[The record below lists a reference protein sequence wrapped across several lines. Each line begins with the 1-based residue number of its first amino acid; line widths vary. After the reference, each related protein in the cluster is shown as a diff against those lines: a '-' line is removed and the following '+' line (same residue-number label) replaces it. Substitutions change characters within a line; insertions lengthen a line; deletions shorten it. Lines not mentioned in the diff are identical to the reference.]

1 MDKNFLSD
9 MALRSRGQP
18 MFDILQE
25 AQALQRSGKN
35 ILHFELGDPDF
46 DTPKNITKAACDA
59 LKNGHTHYAPSMGIF
74 EFREAIAETTSSS
87 RGFRPNLDQVL
98 VTPGGNPII
107 FLTIACTTNPG
118 DEVIVPDPGFPSYF
132 SAIDICGAVPV
143 SVPLKEENSFQLKPA
158 DVFCAVTPKTK
169 LIILNSPS
177 NPTGA
182 CMSKEEIDEIA
193 RFAIEKNIY
202 LLSDEIYAR
211 LVFGESDF
219 HSPSSHDKCQK
230 NIIVLNGIS
239 NAFAMTGWRLGVAVG
254 PSHLINKMNL
264 MLNTIVS
271 CVPPF
276 IQIAG
281 IEAIYGHQNELN
293 AMKTEYVK
301 RMELFV
307 EGLNTINGISCVKP
321 KGAMYAF
328 PNIKET
334 GLSSNEFAKK
344 CLNDAGVAL
353 LPGNCFGDNGE
364 GYARVCF
371 VNSES
376 VISDAIDRLKDIF

>member
-1 MDKNFLSD
+1 MDNTFLSS

-18 MFDILQE
+18 MFSILQE
-25 AQALQRSGKN
+25 AQSLERTGKN

-46 DTPKNITKAACDA
+46 DTPKNITESACNA
-59 LKNGHTHYAPSMGIF
+59 LMEGNTHYAPSMGIF
-74 EFREAIAETTSSS
+74 EFREAIAETTLSS
-87 RGFRPNLDQVL
+87 RGFKPELDQVL

-132 SAIDICGAVPV
+132 SSIDICGAKAV
-143 SVPLKEENSFQLKPA
+143 SVPLKEENSFQLKPE
-158 DVFCAVTPKTK
+158 DVFQAVTPKTK

-177 NPTGA
+177 NPTGS
-182 CMSKEEIDEIA
+182 CMSKEDMNEIA
-193 RFAIEKNIY
+193 KFANEKNIY

-211 LVFGESDF
+211 LVFGEQGF
-219 HSPSSHDKCQK
+219 YSPSILDNCEE
-230 NIIVLNGIS
+230 NIIILNGFS
-239 NAFAMTGWRLGVAVG
+239 KAFAMTGWRLGVAVG
-254 PSHLINKMNL
+254 PKHLINKMNL
-264 MLNTIVS
+264 MLNSIVS

-281 IEAIYGHQNELN
+281 IEAICGDQKELN
-293 AMKTEYVK
+293 KMKMEYIK
-301 RMELFV
+301 RMEFFV
-307 EGLNTINGISCVKP
+307 EGLNSINGISCIKP

-334 GLSSNEFAKK
+334 GLSSNDFAKK
-344 CLNDAGVAL
+344 CLNEAGVAL
-353 LPGNCFGDNGE
+353 LPGNCFGLYGE

-371 VNSES
+371 VNSRS
-376 VISDAIDRLKDIF
+376 VIKDAIERLNDIF